1 MHLQLVNSANKEDE
15 NQSYSYINNPRLRDQ
30 CIELSIFEY

>member
-1 MHLQLVNSANKEDE
+1 MQVNSANKEDE
-15 NQSYSYINNPRLRDQ
+15 NQSFSYINNPRLRDQ